1 MKKIWK
7 KNYILAPFFMT
18 SIFPLV
24 LSSCASH
31 LNQQQCASMNW
42 HDVGFNDAANGQ
54 APRNLNPAIN
64 DCAKFNLTVNTKAYQ
79 QGWQQ
84 GARQYCQPNNAYTLG
99 TQGQGYA
106 AICPADLSSAFEKA
120 WRKGLRTYCTPETGY
135 ALGRQG
141 KNYPDF
147 CAADLAGAFKN
158 AYDQGRRLFDAISD
172 LSHDIDDVN
181 RQINQL
187 QGQIDNNRNQINSV
201 NQQLSNPNLMPGQRA
216 SLTVQAHD
224 LSHSNDELQKQI
236 GRLQD
241 QRTRLLQQQRDYET
255 R

>member
-1 MKKIWK
+1 MKKFYTPITLFITPIFS
-7 KNYILAPFFMT
+7 IL
-18 SIFPLV
+18 

-31 LNQQQCASMNW
+31 LNQEQCASMNW

-54 APRNLNPAIN
+54 ALRNLNTAIN
-64 DCAKFNLTVNTKAYQ
+64 DCAKFNLTVNTNAYQ

-120 WRKGLRTYCTPETGY
+120 WRKGLRRYCTTETGY
-135 ALGRQG
+135 SLGRQG

-147 CAADLAGAFKN
+147 CPSDLTSAFKN

-172 LSHDIDDVN
+172 LSHDIDEVN

-187 QGQIDNNRNQINSV
+187 QGQIDSNRHQINSI
-201 NQQLSNPNLMPGQRA
+201 NQQLSNPNLIPGQRA

-224 LSHSNDELQKQI
+224 LSRSNDELQKQI

-241 QRTRLLQQQRDYET
+241 QRTRFLQQQRDYET